1 MRPRCSLQATGI
13 FILIIALGTA
23 DARAAAPGD
32 ACALLSP
39 AQLSAALVLPMDAG
53 KYVTPGY
60 VRTCTW
66 TPSGGAT
73 PAIKFVTLFL
83 LSADDYRAS
92 KSVMQAAQS
101 KGGNAVTSVNGVGD
115 DAYFTSI
122 GSSVTSLMVKKGA
135 VAFKLSLYGATAPDK
150 AMAIEKTLASQA
162 LANL

>member
-1 MRPRCSLQATGI
+1 
-13 FILIIALGTA
+13 
-23 DARAAAPGD
+23 
-32 ACALLSP
+32 
-39 AQLSAALVLPMDAG
+39 
-53 KYVTPGY
+53 

-73 PAIKFVTLFL
+73 PAIKFVTLLL